1 MQQCDNV
8 TELYIFSIFN
18 FSLLI
23 IFEIDKT
30 NKHRKQFLINIIIPK
45 EKSIRHQIPNGN
57 TKNTFRQM

>member
-18 FSLLI
+18 FFFFDK
-23 IFEIDKT
+23 FEIDKT
-30 NKHRKQFLINIIIPK
+30 NKPRKQFLIIIIIPK

-57 TKNTFRQM
+57 TKNRFRQM